1 MFRNRASEV
10 VVGYVEAEEALEGG
24 YLLWDPAGEVV
35 AREVEELEVGA
46 VGEGYNGA
54 VHSVVVE
61 VYKAELVELGERAE
75 RAAEVER
82 RE

>member
-10 VVGYVEAEEALEGG
+10 VVGEVEAEEALEGG
-24 YLLWDPAGEVV
+24 YPRWDLAGEVV

-46 VGEGYNGA
+46 VGDGRNGA
-54 VHSVVVE
+54 VKAVVVE
-61 VYKAELVELGERAE
+61 VYKAELVELGERVE